1 MFPLAIEH
9 IPDSEQSLRP
19 AIREFIARE
28 MPVLDAGRRA
38 RSWMGYDEQFSRKL
52 GAAGFI
58 GLMLPQQYGG
68 AGRGQFARFVVI
80 EELLAA
86 GATIAAHWLADRQS
100 GPQIARF
107 GTEAQKQSHLPP
119 VCRGERYFCIGMS
132 EPDSGSDLASV
143 RTRATQNDAGWRL
156 DGQKIW
162 TTHAHRSQYMIA
174 LVRTSGEHGGRHQG
188 LSQVI
193 VDLSLPGITIRPIRD
208 LTGDAHFCEVFFD
221 GVQLAPDALI
231 GEEGDGWKQV
241 TSELAYER
249 SGPERIYSSVA
260 LLDEWLKH
268 LRTQS
273 QPSQRSMVLAGRVLS
288 TMAVLRSLSVSVNGR
303 LAAGHSPVVEAALVK
318 DLGTTLEQ
326 LIPEAIADVLGDD
339 PDAPLPEGLART
351 LQYVQQ
357 IAPAY
362 SLRGGTREVLRGM
375 IARGLG
381 LR

>member
-1 MFPLAIEH
+1 
-9 IPDSEQSLRP
+9 
-19 AIREFIARE
+19 
-28 MPVLDAGRRA
+28 
-38 RSWMGYDEQFSRKL
+38 
-52 GAAGFI
+52 
-58 GLMLPQQYGG
+58 
-68 AGRGQFARFVVI
+68 
-80 EELLAA
+80 
-86 GATIAAHWLADRQS
+86 
-100 GPQIARF
+100 
-107 GTEAQKQSHLPP
+107 
-119 VCRGERYFCIGMS
+119 
-132 EPDSGSDLASV
+132 
-143 RTRATQNDAGWRL
+143 
-156 DGQKIW
+156 
-162 TTHAHRSQYMIA
+162 
-174 LVRTSGEHGGRHQG
+174 
-188 LSQVI
+188 
-193 VDLSLPGITIRPIRD
+193 
-208 LTGDAHFCEVFFD
+208 
-221 GVQLAPDALI
+221 VQLAPDALI

-326 LIPEAIADVLGDD
+326 LILDDIADVLGDD
-339 PDAPLPEGLART
+339 PCAAARRPGARCST
-351 LQYVQQ
+351 QQ